1 MQARRIVVL
10 LLIIL
15 ALGVGYYFFTTNRD
29 NGLTLIGT
37 VDANQVIVSSN
48 IQGRIEKL
56 LVDEGTDV
64 KAGDPVAVIDSTEL
78 NAEKAA
84 AEATLVSLRSKLAQS
99 ESMEKSTS
107 GTTSSAVANAQAMVA
122 STGAQ
127 LAEAEAN
134 LERQKL
140 DTKRAVDLAN
150 QGVESAQARDLAVAT
165 LKQAQAQVDSLQKQ
179 VDAAKAQL
187 KSAQAAT
194 HQATAAQSDVA
205 SARAQAESARAQIAQ
220 IEARLGYTR
229 VFSPVTGTVSV
240 RAAREG
246 EVVNPGQPIVTVV
259 DYTDTWVRA
268 AMPETY
274 NDRVAVGDTLP
285 IILPSGDKTTGK
297 VIFKSV
303 EADFATQRDVSRRKR
318 DIKTIGLKLKVD
330 NSQRKL
336 VPGLTADV
344 IIPDSTKAG
353 GNRVAENK

>member
-1 MQARRIVVL
+1 MQARRIAIL

-15 ALGVGYYFFTTNRD
+15 GAGVAYYFLTTGSNK
-29 NGLTLIGT
+29 GLTLIGT
-37 VDANQVIVSSN
+37 VDANQVIVSAN

-64 KAGDPVAVIDSTEL
+64 KAGDPIAVIDSTEL
-78 NAEKAA
+78 TAEKQA
-84 AEATLVSLRSKLAQS
+84 AEATLASLRSKLSQS
-99 ESMEKSTS
+99 QSMMQSTS
-107 GTTSSAVANAQAMVA
+107 GTTTSAVANAQAMIQ
-122 STGAQ
+122 STTAQ
-127 LAEAEAN
+127 LAEAQAN

-140 DTKRAVDLAN
+140 DTKRAVDLTD
-150 QGVESAQARDLAVAT
+150 QGVASAQSRDLAVAS

-179 VDAAKAQL
+179 VDAAQAQL

-194 HQATAAQSDVA
+194 HQANAAQSDVA
-205 SARAQAESARAQIAQ
+205 SARAQAQNAQAQIAQ

-229 VFSPVTGTVSV
+229 VFAPVTGTVSV

-246 EVVNPGQPIVTVV
+246 EVVAPSQPIVTIV
-259 DYTDTWVRA
+259 DYSDTWVRA

-274 NDRVAVGDTLP
+274 NDRVAVGDSLP
-285 IILPSGDKTTGK
+285 VILPSGDKTTGK
-297 VIFKSV
+297 VIFKAV

-344 IIPDSTKAG
+344 ILPDRAG
-353 GNRVAENK
+353 ASGNKVAENK

>member
-1 MQARRIVVL
+1 LKGRKFAVL

-15 ALGVGYYFFTTNRD
+15 LLGVGYYFLTTNRD
-29 NGLTLIGT
+29 RGLTLIGT
-37 VDANQVIVSSN
+37 VDANQVIVSAN
-48 IQGRIEKL
+48 IQGRIVKL

-64 KAGDPVAVIDSTEL
+64 TAGDPIAVIDSSEL
-78 NAEKAA
+78 TAEKQA
-84 AEATLVSLRSKLAQS
+84 AEATLASLRSKLAQS
-99 ESMEKSTS
+99 QSMEKSTS
-107 GTTSSAVANAQAMVA
+107 GTTSSAVANAQAMVQ
-122 STGAQ
+122 STTAQ

-140 DTKRAVDLAN
+140 DTKRAIDLTD
-150 QGVESAQARDLAVAT
+150 QGVASAQSRDLAVAS

-179 VDAAKAQL
+179 VDAAQAQL

-205 SARAQAESARAQIAQ
+205 SARAQAVSAQAQIAQ

-246 EVVNPGQPIVTVV
+246 EVVSPSQPIVTVV
-259 DYTDTWVRA
+259 DYNDTWVRA

-285 IILPSGDKTTGK
+285 VILPSGDKINGK
-297 VIFKSV
+297 VIFKAV

-318 DIKTIGLKLKVD
+318 DIKTIALKLKVD
-330 NSQRKL
+330 NPQRKL
-336 VPGLTADV
+336 VPGLTAEV
-344 IIPDSTKAG
+344 ILPEQTSS
-353 GNRVAENK
+353 NRSLAENK

>member
-1 MQARRIVVL
+1 MQARRIAV
-10 LLIIL
+10 LLIIILL
-15 ALGVGYYFFTTNRD
+15 AGVAYYFITTGPSR
-29 NGLTLIGT
+29 GLVLIGT
-37 VDANQVIVSSN
+37 VDANQVIVSAN

-64 KAGDPVAVIDSTEL
+64 KAGDPIAVIDSSEL
-78 NAEKAA
+78 TAEKQA
-84 AEATLVSLRSKLAQS
+84 AEATLASLRSKLAQS
-99 ESMEKSTS
+99 QSMMQSTS
-107 GTTSSAVANAQAMVA
+107 GTTTSAVANAQAMVQ
-122 STGAQ
+122 STSAQ
-127 LAEAEAN
+127 LAEAQAN

-140 DTKRAVDLAN
+140 DTKRAIDLTD
-150 QGVESAQARDLAVAT
+150 QGVASAQSRDLAVAS

-179 VDAAKAQL
+179 VDAAQAQL

-205 SARAQAESARAQIAQ
+205 SARAQAQSAQAQIAQ

-229 VFSPVTGTVSV
+229 VYAPVTGTVSV

-246 EVVNPGQPIVTVV
+246 EVVGPGQPIVTIV
-259 DYTDTWVRA
+259 DYNDTWVRA
-268 AMPETY
+268 AIPETY

-285 IILPSGDKTTGK
+285 IILPSGDKTNGK
-297 VIFKSV
+297 LIFKAV

-336 VPGLTADV
+336 VPGLTAQV
-344 IIPDSTKAG
+344 IIPDRASSN
-353 GNRVAENK
+353 GNKLAENK